1 MAFNDD
7 VKFGVDL
14 DGNLTMTAIDYKDHK
29 GMGPHAHDVDMSMP
43 FSDFYSARGEA
54 RPMTDDEA
62 REYLENNRE
71 YGENNSS
78 DSTSDDSNSSSR

>member
-7 VKFGVDL
+7 VKFGIDS

-29 GMGPHAHDVDMSMP
+29 DMGPHAHDVDMSKS
-43 FSDFYSARGEA
+43 FSDFNSARGEA

-71 YGENNSS
+71 YRENNSS
-78 DSTSDDSNSSSR
+78 DSSSNDSISSSR